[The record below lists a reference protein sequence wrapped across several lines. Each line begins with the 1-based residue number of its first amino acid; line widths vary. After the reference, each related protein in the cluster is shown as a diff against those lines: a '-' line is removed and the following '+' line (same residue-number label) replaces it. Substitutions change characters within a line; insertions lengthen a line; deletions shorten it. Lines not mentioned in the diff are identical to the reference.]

1 MFFIL
6 TFAGQLQI
14 DEKKMIIN
22 FSIQNFG
29 SVKDKQ
35 TLTFEADK
43 SDHLENS
50 YVIHTN
56 GLRLLK
62 IALIYGANASG
73 KTTILK
79 ALEFLRDI
87 VLEPETKKTDE
98 LDFQPFLFDSETPNQ
113 NSVISIEFIANDTKY
128 FYEVEFFRKAVVN
141 ETLNFYNPNKANVY
155 KRTTDI
161 NNQFT
166 EIKFGSKIKID
177 KTIEKNLEAN
187 TLWNNTVLGGFLK
200 TNVDVK
206 ELKEAV
212 EWFKNYLRPLIFTKT
227 QLEGFVT
234 SKIDKGELSKLDVIN
249 ILKKADFH
257 ISDIVIQ
264 EEEKEIPDGFIEF
277 VKKQLKAPDNE
288 VKKLE
293 EKGKITS
300 VNIEFEH
307 TVNQTKYTLPIEME
321 SQGTRRFYGF
331 AGLLALLI
339 KNSTAFPIDELES
352 SLHPDLYTHF
362 ILSFLLNTDKSQII
376 ATTHNREILDNK
388 DVFRNDA
395 IWFTDKNEKCS
406 TELFSLADFDSSIV
420 RNTTNIYN
428 AYKSGKLKATPN
440 LGDNFIDLSI

>member
-1 MFFIL
+1 
-6 TFAGQLQI
+6 
-14 DEKKMIIN
+14 MIIN

-29 SVKDKQ
+29 SIKDKQ

-43 SDHLENS
+43 SVHLENS
-50 YVIHTN
+50 YVINTS

-62 IALIYGANASG
+62 VILIYGANASG

-98 LDFQPFLFDSETPNQ
+98 LDFQPFLFDSETPEQ
-113 NSVISIEFIANDTKY
+113 NSIISIEFLANDTKY
-128 FYEVEFFRKAVVN
+128 YYEVEFFKKAIVN
-141 ETLNFYNPNKANVY
+141 EVLNFYNPNKANVY
-155 KRTTDI
+155 KRNTDI
-161 NNQFT
+161 NNQFA

-200 TNVDVK
+200 TNVDIK
-206 ELKEAV
+206 ELKIAV
-212 EWFKNYLRPLIFTKT
+212 DWFKNYLRPLIYTRT

-234 SKIDKGELSKLDVIN
+234 SKIEKSELSKIDVIN
-249 ILKKADFH
+249 VLKKADFH

-264 EEEKEIPDGFIEF
+264 EEEKEIPDGLIDFL
-277 VKKQLKAPDNE
+277 KGQLKDSPDE
-288 VKKLE
+288 IKKLE
-293 EKGKITS
+293 EKGKVTS

-352 SLHPDLYTHF
+352 SLHPDLYMHF
-362 ILSFLLNTDKSQII
+362 ILSFLLNTDKSQLI

-395 IWFTDKNEKCS
+395 IWFTDKNENCS
-406 TELFSLADFDSSIV
+406 TELYSLADFDSSIV
-420 RNTTNIYN
+420 RNTTNILN

-440 LGDNFIDLSI
+440 LGDNFIELTI